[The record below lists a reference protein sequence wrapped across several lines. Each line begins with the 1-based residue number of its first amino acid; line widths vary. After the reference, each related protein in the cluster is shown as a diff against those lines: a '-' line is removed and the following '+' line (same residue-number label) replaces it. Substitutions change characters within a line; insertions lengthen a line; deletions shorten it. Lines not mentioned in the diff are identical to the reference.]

1 MDKEREGRLKA
12 KQCLSPS
19 ESFMESFLYELEI
32 SYETTLEAYSNY
44 LILYCLKT
52 YFSIIAIKTTA
63 NPADLSKESWVIFF

>member
-32 SYETTLEAYSNY
+32 SYETTLEAYSTY
-44 LILYCLKT
+44 LILNLL
-52 YFSIIAIKTTA
+52 
-63 NPADLSKESWVIFF
+63 PEDIFLNHSYKDNC

>member
-12 KQCLSPS
+12 KQCLSSS

-44 LILYCLKT
+44 LILNLL
-52 YFSIIAIKTTA
+52 
-63 NPADLSKESWVIFF
+63 PEDIFLNHSYKDNC